1 MNKIELYA
9 IGLLVLLL
17 GTGGGYL
24 LGNIHGHRAEANEL
38 AAAQAKED
46 AAIQK
51 GVDGAT
57 QAAALAI
64 AGITVRNQTIYQK
77 ATDTIRE
84 VPVYQDCK
92 NTEEVKQLIIEARKA
107 P

>member
-24 LGNIHGHRAEANEL
+24 LGNIHGHKAEAAEL

-51 GVDGAT
+51 GVDGALKVT
-57 QAAALAI
+57 AEAI
-64 AGITVRNQTIYQK
+64 AGIEIKHQTIYQK